1 MSRKKPVMSHDPLAE
16 VGEEAAPAEQAAAPK
31 TRRKRAPA
39 RKKTAAKKAA
49 EPKPEVVAE
58 QSADEPAATPEEA
71 GDKVVLPGSIT
82 IMDVG
87 ELRAPLLQHLEGD
100 VPLQIDGS
108 EVESIE
114 GAGVQLLAAFFKTAN
129 EKGIELSWVGASDSL
144 RTAARQVGL
153 DGYFKLDT
161 DQQVA

>member
-16 VGEEAAPAEQAAAPK
+16 VGEGAAPVQQAAAPK

-39 RKKTAAKKAA
+39 RKKAAARKAA
-49 EPKPEVVAE
+49 DPQPEVVAE
-58 QSADEPAATPEEA
+58 QVVDEQVTMPAKAD
-71 GDKVVLPGSIT
+71 DNVLLPGSIT

-87 ELRAPLLQHLEGD
+87 ELREPLLGHLDGSAA
-100 VPLQIDGS
+100 LAIDGS

-144 RTAARQVGL
+144 RTAARLAGL